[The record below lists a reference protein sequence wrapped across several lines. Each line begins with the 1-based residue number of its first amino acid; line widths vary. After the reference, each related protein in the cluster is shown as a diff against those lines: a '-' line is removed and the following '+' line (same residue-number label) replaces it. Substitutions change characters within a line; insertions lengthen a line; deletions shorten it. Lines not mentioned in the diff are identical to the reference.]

1 MEQGGEANVDG
12 IVAVNLDLLEKW
24 VEVVGEVRPVTLNE
38 VVNKD
43 NLYSLAQKYS
53 EVEGKKENFLG
64 TVGTALVEQSK
75 NLEGIK
81 LVKLARLFNQEVKQ
95 GEIMMWFKDGR
106 LQTEVEKWGWAGKLD
121 KGWENKSDYLYVVD
135 ANLGANKANAYVKR
149 TIQSEVN
156 GDGGGWNRK
165 VIVDWKNESEFS
177 MPNGIDYWGGDY
189 LNYVRVVVP
198 KTEKLPE
205 VRVGERELTKMK
217 SEMDIPNSLREEIS
231 ENEYSIEERNGLW
244 VVGFW
249 VKVKAGQEERAVVDL
264 GKLTTGKK
272 NYQVFVKRQAGMGAM
287 NYMLT
292 INGKNK
298 FKGVVEADRI
308 VK

>member
-1 MEQGGEANVDG
+1 
-12 IVAVNLDLLEKW
+12 
-24 VEVVGEVRPVTLNE
+24 
-38 VVNKD
+38 
-43 NLYSLAQKYS
+43 
-53 EVEGKKENFLG
+53 
-64 TVGTALVEQSK
+64 
-75 NLEGIK
+75 
-81 LVKLARLFNQEVKQ
+81 
-95 GEIMMWFKDGR
+95 
-106 LQTEVEKWGWAGKLD
+106 
-121 KGWENKSDYLYVVD
+121 
-135 ANLGANKANAYVKR
+135 
-149 TIQSEVN
+149 
-156 GDGGGWNRK
+156 
-165 VIVDWKNESEFS
+165 
-177 MPNGIDYWGGDY
+177 
-189 LNYVRVVVP
+189 VRVVVP